1 MYEGLKKQII
11 AKVTKQIDK
20 EVSDSRSDIMGL
32 CIKKEDFKQNDYL
45 DNLFFK
51 YFEKYGFY
59 NKDDSYESMVHNK
72 IPSWQFIKVSTLQEI
87 QRVVPR
93 YIRKAKLEL
102 RYVSYYYKYHYKR
115 LVQELKNK
123 E

>member
-1 MYEGLKKQII
+1 MYEGMKKQVI

-32 CIKKEDFKQNDYL
+32 CLKKGDFKQNDYL

-59 NKDDSYESMVHNK
+59 NKDDSYESMIHNK

-102 RYVSYYYKYHYKR
+102 RYVSHYYKYHYKR

>member
-1 MYEGLKKQII
+1 MYEGMKKQVI

-32 CIKKEDFKQNDYL
+32 CLEKEDFKVNDYF

-51 YFEKYGFY
+51 YFELHGFSFT
-59 NKDDSYESMVHNK
+59 DDSFENMVKNK
-72 IPSWQFIKVSTLQEI
+72 VPSWQFIKFSTLQEL
-87 QRVVPR
+87 QRAVPK
-93 YIRKAKLEL
+93 YIKKAKLEL
-102 RYVSYYYKYHYKR
+102 RYTSHYYKYHYSR
-115 LVQELKNK
+115 LVKELKSK

>member
-1 MYEGLKKQII
+1 MYEGLKKQVI

-20 EVSDSRSDIMGL
+20 EVSDTRSDIMGL
-32 CIKKEDFKQNDYL
+32 CIKKEDFAQCDYF

-59 NKDDSYESMVHNK
+59 NKDDSYESMIHNK